1 MGEKKRRQS
10 GSGERRPPLREQRDS
25 GGSKRSA
32 SGPAPGVDGAA
43 NLRVATRSSEECS
56 FPLLEAQAQGPPRG
70 ASLGR
75 ARPVSAAAYWRQPA
89 GRSCSRPRSEPFGW
103 LHPQWAFPQ
112 ATPAQVVGGD

>member
-10 GSGERRPPLREQRDS
+10 GSRERQPPLGNRGTR
-25 GGSKRSA
+25 GSNRNA
-32 SGPAPGVDGAA
+32 SGPASGVDGAA
-43 NLRVATRSSEECS
+43 NLRVATRCSEEYS

-89 GRSCSRPRSEPFGW
+89 GSFCSRPRPEPFGW
-103 LHPQWAFPQ
+103 LHPQRAFPQ